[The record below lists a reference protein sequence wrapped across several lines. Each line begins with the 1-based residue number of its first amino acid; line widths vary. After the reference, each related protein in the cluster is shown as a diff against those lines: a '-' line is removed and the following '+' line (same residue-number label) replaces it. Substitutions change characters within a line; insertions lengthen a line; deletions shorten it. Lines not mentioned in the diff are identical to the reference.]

1 MKPPP
6 GGLAETARV
15 EWQRL
20 TSPESLRR
28 LISLG
33 REHLMNE
40 RNDEGKRGEA

>member
-33 REHLMNE
+33 REHYQRDRDSE
-40 RNDEGKRGEA
+40 